1 MSLKPREQDT
11 FYFSI
16 KLSCSIDNLSHHVK
30 VELYLVL
37 LAKEKWE
44 MKSTLEMLP
53 SEQSW
58 HKSPS
63 FRALEQPLVESL
75 PEGLMDRQAFSELC
89 G

>member
-1 MSLKPREQDT
+1 MTLKPREQDA
-11 FYFSI
+11 FYLSI
-16 KLSCSIDNLSHHVK
+16 KLSYSIDNLSHQVK

-58 HKSPS
+58 HKSQS
-63 FRALEQPLVESL
+63 LRALEQPVVES
-75 PEGLMDRQAFSELC
+75 PP
-89 G
+89 